1 MFQKTFVG
9 TALAVFVMTSPA
21 LARAQGQADGSAQ
34 GTPQQTQTS
43 TDQSITLP
51 DVTVVAQKEPA
62 KAQTLPVSLTIR
74 TADTIARMGASS
86 VGEAAL
92 GAPGL
97 VFTDFSAR
105 KLSNGRFR
113 GVGSSPMNPGIT
125 TFIDGVPQI
134 NANSAS
140 IDLLG
145 IDQIEFVRGPQ
156 SALFGRNTLGG
167 LINLTS
173 ARPSLSAW
181 TGSVSAPLGESGT
194 REIRASV
201 SGPLAKTLGI
211 GLAIGHAEHDGFT
224 KNAVTGNLLD
234 GRSATFGKA
243 QLMWTPTARWE
254 TRLIVSSERARDG
267 DYALGDVAGLRQSP
281 FSVMRDFEGY
291 QNRDIASGTLLARY
305 EGARISV
312 TSTSGIVRWKTRDVT
327 DLDYTPLNLVK
338 RDNAEEAT
346 QLTQEVRVASSAPT
360 TLSGST
366 TLRWQVGATMFTQ
379 EYEQDAVNRF
389 SPFLLSPFLGFPIDQ
404 HAPQGTLDDSGVGAF
419 GQATVSFG
427 GRVDL
432 AVGARAD
439 HETKKAS
446 LSTFFDPVIAPPS
459 ALNTETTYSNVSPNA
474 SLTLHLQPGRLVYAS
489 AGRGYKS
496 GGFNTASPAGKEAF
510 GEEHTWTIEGGAK
523 ASWADGRVQTNASVF
538 HIDWNDMQLNVP
550 VPTQPGQ
557 FYIANVGTATS
568 RGAEL
573 EIMARATTGVDVF
586 ATAGYTRA
594 RFADGKKV
602 PFTPDVT
609 LSAGVQLS
617 RSLNADV
624 TAVGR
629 FEAVR
634 TGRFEYDEAN
644 RAGQDAYTLVNARVG
659 VEWRRL
665 SIDGWARNLFDTR
678 YIPVAFAYDTFA
690 PSGFVGEMG
699 RPRTLGVTVGV
710 RF

>member
-21 LARAQGQADGSAQ
+21 VARAQTQADGSAQ

-43 TDQSITLP
+43 TDQRITLP

-105 KLSNGRFR
+105 KLSNARFR

-243 QLMWTPTARWE
+243 QLMWTPTARW
-254 TRLIVSSERARDG
+254 
-267 DYALGDVAGLRQSP
+267 
-281 FSVMRDFEGY
+281 
-291 QNRDIASGTLLARY
+291 
-305 EGARISV
+305 
-312 TSTSGIVRWKTRDVT
+312 
-327 DLDYTPLNLVK
+327 
-338 RDNAEEAT
+338 
-346 QLTQEVRVASSAPT
+346 
-360 TLSGST
+360 
-366 TLRWQVGATMFTQ
+366 
-379 EYEQDAVNRF
+379 
-389 SPFLLSPFLGFPIDQ
+389 
-404 HAPQGTLDDSGVGAF
+404 
-419 GQATVSFG
+419 
-427 GRVDL
+427 
-432 AVGARAD
+432 
-439 HETKKAS
+439 
-446 LSTFFDPVIAPPS
+446 
-459 ALNTETTYSNVSPNA
+459 
-474 SLTLHLQPGRLVYAS
+474 
-489 AGRGYKS
+489 
-496 GGFNTASPAGKEAF
+496 
-510 GEEHTWTIEGGAK
+510 
-523 ASWADGRVQTNASVF
+523 
-538 HIDWNDMQLNVP
+538 
-550 VPTQPGQ
+550 
-557 FYIANVGTATS
+557 
-568 RGAEL
+568 
-573 EIMARATTGVDVF
+573 
-586 ATAGYTRA
+586 
-594 RFADGKKV
+594 
-602 PFTPDVT
+602 
-609 LSAGVQLS
+609 
-617 RSLNADV
+617 
-624 TAVGR
+624 
-629 FEAVR
+629 
-634 TGRFEYDEAN
+634 
-644 RAGQDAYTLVNARVG
+644 
-659 VEWRRL
+659 
-665 SIDGWARNLFDTR
+665 
-678 YIPVAFAYDTFA
+678 
-690 PSGFVGEMG
+690 
-699 RPRTLGVTVGV
+699 
-710 RF
+710 